1 MASFDSATHHWAQ
14 LVPEL
19 NVSDI
24 AASLRFW
31 CDLLGFAVLFDRPE
45 EGFAY
50 LGRDGA
56 EVMLEQL
63 GPASW
68 PVGEMVR
75 PFGRGIN
82 LQIDVAAVQPMLD
95 RLAAAAWPL
104 YLPPQDRWYRAGDV
118 ENGQRQFLVQD
129 PDGYLLRF
137 AESLGRRPAARQS

>member
-1 MASFDSATHHWAQ
+1 MTEFEATTHDWAQ
-14 LVPEL
+14 VVPEL
-19 NVSDI
+19 NVTDI
-24 AASLRFW
+24 GASLRFW

-50 LGRDGA
+50 LSRDGA

-63 GPASW
+63 NTTSW
-68 PVGEMVR
+68 HVGEMVR

-82 LQIDVAAVQPMLD
+82 LQIDVSAIQPMLD
-95 RLAAAAWPL
+95 ALAAANWPL
-104 YLPPQDRWYRAGDV
+104 YLPPKERWYRAGDK

-137 AESLGRRPAARQS
+137 AESLGQRPVQGKD